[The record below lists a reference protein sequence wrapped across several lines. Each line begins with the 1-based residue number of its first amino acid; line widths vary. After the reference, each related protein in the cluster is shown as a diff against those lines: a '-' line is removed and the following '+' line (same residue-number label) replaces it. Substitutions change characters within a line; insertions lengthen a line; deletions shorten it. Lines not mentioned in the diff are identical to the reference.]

1 MTRGPPAT
9 EVSGQVSQGHYL
21 FGSGNLCEKYLH
33 LTAAQ
38 SAHFSRP
45 RCQASFISDSEAV

>member
-1 MTRGPPAT
+1 MTRGPPAA
-9 EVSGQVSQGHYL
+9 EVSDQLSQGHYL

-45 RCQASFISDSEAV
+45 QCQASFISDSEPV

>member
-9 EVSGQVSQGHYL
+9 GGSEQVSQGHYL

-45 RCQASFISDSEAV
+45 QCQASFISDSEAV